1 MQKLITQL
9 NSAKKERNVVDT
21 RQSVQRSQHSHYCKN
36 VLPFLCSTWTKKPC
50 KKFLINMRTGNGLL
64 FALTNASTQ
73 VRIVNQLFEIN
84 LSRKNGRIDINVS
97 VFDKKTFS
105 SKPKCQFSILGGKD
119 FHFRVPENSSEYTPT
134 QTNPILFLESKH
146 VAKWMGL
153 QLENTPAFQDLND
166 ISLALYKIRRT

>member
-9 NSAKKERNVVDT
+9 NSAKKERNVVDS

-64 FALTNASTQ
+64 FALTDASTQ

-105 SKPKCQFSILGGKD
+105 SKPKCQFSILGGKY
-119 FHFRVPENSSEYTPT
+119 FHFQGARKFKRIYADSDEPNFVLGVKTCRKMDGA
-134 QTNPILFLESKH
+134 I
-146 VAKWMGL
+146 A
-153 QLENTPAFQDLND
+153 
-166 ISLALYKIRRT
+166 